1 MPAFRQQPVDLVL
14 DVRSTMEFF
23 LGGLPGAQNLPVD
36 QLPHALEART
46 DVPKDAK
53 ILVYC
58 AGGVRSAQAAAA
70 LKRAG
75 YTSVVD
81 GGGLNAA
88 FAEYQPD

>member
-1 MPAFRQQPVDLVL
+1 MPTFRQQPVDLVL

-23 LGGLPGAQNLPVD
+23 LGGLQGAENIPVD
-36 QLPHALEART
+36 QLPDALMART

-70 LKRAG
+70 LTHAG
-75 YTSVVD
+75 YTGVVD
-81 GGGLNAA
+81 GGGMSAA
-88 FAEYQPD
+88 QAEFQPD

>member
-14 DVRSTMEFF
+14 DVRSKMEFF
-23 LGGLPGAQNLPVD
+23 LGGLKGAENLPVD
-36 QLPHALEART
+36 QLPDALEART
-46 DVPKDAK
+46 DIPKDAK

-75 YTSVVD
+75 YTGIVD
-81 GGGLNAA
+81 GGGMSAA
-88 FAEYQPD
+88 HAEYAPD

>member
-1 MPAFRQQPVDLVL
+1 MPAFRQQRVDVVL
-14 DVRSTMEFF
+14 DVRSNMEFF
-23 LGGLPGAQNLPVD
+23 LGGLRGAENLPVD
-36 QLPHALEART
+36 QLPEALESRT

-70 LKRAG
+70 LARAG
-75 YTSVVD
+75 YTQVVD

-88 FAEYQPD
+88 YAEYQPD